1 MLIDIMSTVRA
12 SKRGDD
18 TSVGAVCYSSRE
30 VTPGAVFFA
39 LKGAQVDGHDYIRQA
54 IEAGATCIVAETPEM
69 DECQV
74 AWVQVRDS
82 REAMAMAA
90 GAVHGHPSRQLPVAG
105 VTGTNGKTTI
115 AFLLHY
121 LVQRVRYRCG
131 MLGTVHYDLGDCIE
145 NATHT
150 TPEST
155 EIQSLLGK
163 MVASGCKG
171 AVMEVSSHALSQHRV
186 DSVEFDV
193 GIFTNLS
200 QDHLDYHRT
209 MENYFEAKALLGE
222 LMAKQGHKKKPTFV
236 INRDDPQGQ
245 RLIRRFEG
253 RLNVITYG
261 VGVGSDFRATQL
273 RSDFHGTSFQMEAK
287 GRSFLVRI
295 PLIGRYNV
303 YNTLA
308 VLASASAM
316 KLNLRESVQHIR
328 EAPQVPGRLESI
340 DHGGG
345 FKAFVDYAHTPDAL
359 QNVLKTLRDLS
370 PNRLICVYGCGG
382 NRDQE
387 KRGLM
392 GQAAEQFSDY
402 SVITSDNPRKE
413 DPKAILDDIV
423 KAYRGQNFVTI
434 EDRREAITAALEM
447 AGSRDIVL
455 IAGKGHEATQQFA
468 DRTIEFDDRDEVYK
482 ALQALD
488 CNPKRLRKGGGS
500 R

>member
-1 MLIDIMSTVRA
+1 
-12 SKRGDD
+12 
-18 TSVGAVCYSSRE
+18 
-30 VTPGAVFFA
+30 
-39 LKGAQVDGHDYIRQA
+39 
-54 IEAGATCIVAETPEM
+54 
-69 DECQV
+69 
-74 AWVQVRDS
+74 
-82 REAMAMAA
+82 
-90 GAVHGHPSRQLPVAG
+90 
-105 VTGTNGKTTI
+105 
-115 AFLLHY
+115 
-121 LVQRVRYRCG
+121 
-131 MLGTVHYDLGDCIE
+131 
-145 NATHT
+145 
-150 TPEST
+150 
-155 EIQSLLGK
+155 
-163 MVASGCKG
+163 
-171 AVMEVSSHALSQHRV
+171 MEVSSHALSQHRV

-222 LMAKQGHKKKPTFV
+222 LMAKQGHNKKPTFV